1 MGQLIGTSNMTAMY
15 VVQVT
20 RGQSSAIH
28 QNKKWSGKR
37 GGESVE
43 VTLFGRK
50 IICEV
55 SDDLKY

>member
-1 MGQLIGTSNMTAMY
+1 MTAMY

-20 RGQSSAIH
+20 TGQSSAIH

>member
-1 MGQLIGTSNMTAMY
+1 MTATC

-20 RGQSSAIH
+20 RGQSSATH

-37 GGESVE
+37 GRKRVV
-43 VTLFGRK
+43 VTLFGGK
-50 IICEV
+50 VIWEV